1 MYTLISKFEF
11 VVTLYLY
18 IKIFGKVTLIN
29 GNNPY
34 ETELNWSCMYQIK
47 QHKAYNLNAEI
58 AAPRKGRRC

>member
-18 IKIFGKVTLIN
+18 IKICGKVTLIN

-34 ETELNWSCMYQIK
+34 ETELN
-47 QHKAYNLNAEI
+47 
-58 AAPRKGRRC
+58 